1 MSRRLKHV
9 PFLAAVALAS
19 IAPSTSAG
27 ADPPVCTV
35 NAGGVV
41 KCEVS
46 QPGVGAPSPDPS
58 GGSGGAL
65 SCSWSVVGGVPGP
78 DNSRVLPDGS
88 VQVLMLETCVYIAD
102 QAGTLAAVAWV
113 TVGPGSPVVVPP
125 AVLVPGLRDEVVARL
140 PRPAPHV
147 APSDV
152 RSDGLAFTQVPT
164 FFWVAQGPGQWAA
177 VSASAAVP
185 AVSVTVT
192 ASPVRLRVDPGDGSP
207 VVGCDGAPRV
217 YRVGDDPATF
227 DGCRVVFHHSS
238 TVAPNGQS
246 WPVTV
251 TIDWH
256 IAWTATDGESGD
268 LGVVG
273 TSTVK
278 ALAVGEDEA
287 LVTGVGR

>member
-1 MSRRLKHV
+1 MSAGVRVGRH
-9 PFLAAVALAS
+9 AADAFAVLLLVVGTR
-19 IAPSTSAG
+19 PGVAG
-27 ADPPVCTV
+27 ADPPVCVVDPSGTV
-35 NAGGVV
+35 SCV
-41 KCEVS
+41 VS
-46 QPGVGAPSPDPS
+46 QPGS
-58 GGSGGAL
+58 GGGGGGSDGSGGGV
-65 SCSWSVVGGVPGP
+65 SCVWSQVRAVPGV
-78 DNSRVLPDGS
+78 DTVRVTPAGTVEL
-88 VQVLMLETCVYIAD
+88 LMLEVCGDRSSTV
-102 QAGTLAAVAWV
+102 WV
-113 TVGPGSPVVVPP
+113 PVRVGSPAAGVVLPP
-125 AVLVPGLRDEVVARL
+125 AVLVPALRDEVVARL
-140 PRPAPHV
+140 PLPVPHV
-147 APSDV
+147 APSDI

-164 FFWVAQGPGQWAA
+164 FFWVAPGAGQWAPVA
-177 VSASAAVP
+177 ATAAVP

-287 LVTGVGR
+287 LVTGVGP